1 MRELGDNLPGY
12 VDYWSQ
18 FDSIYEATLIAA
30 FGGPI
35 EWASLKG
42 SVTGY
47 LPETLVDAATAGYQ
61 MEVSPGEA
69 VALMVILQAYAF
81 NENHGFI
88 SRILRPSL
96 RALMRDHDS
105 MLAAVSPLV
114 IHGVPNKTTATVKE
128 ILAVFV
134 ERNVASAQAPLR
146 QQPILNAF
154 AERMTHHLK
163 QGSP

>member
-1 MRELGDNLPGY
+1 
-12 VDYWSQ
+12 
-18 FDSIYEATLIAA
+18 
-30 FGGPI
+30 
-35 EWASLKG
+35 
-42 SVTGY
+42 
-47 LPETLVDAATAGYQ
+47 
-61 MEVSPGEA
+61 
-69 VALMVILQAYAF
+69 MVILQAYAF